1 MLTVQEVTD
10 VLFAVGADVELYDVR
25 GTNLLKNP
33 NQPETTYPTVP
44 YYRAFCEKHIA
55 GFEDREVVG
64 MFTRWDDDFKESIV
78 HLIIK

>member
-10 VLFAVGADVELYDVR
+10 VLFAIGADVELYDTC
-25 GTNLLKNP
+25 GTNLLKDP

-44 YYRAFCEKHIA
+44 YYRAFYEKQII

-64 MFTRWDDDFKESIV
+64 MFTKWDDEFKESIV